1 MEYTKKETEEYNS
14 AEKYS
19 EEERFEEEVD
29 EGESAKEYPS
39 CIPIL
44 GISVVIAMEML
55 LLYFSLGTCVSEKP
69 LHLDL

>member
-1 MEYTKKETEEYNS
+1 MEYTKKETEEYIS
-14 AEKYS
+14 AEEYS

-29 EGESAKEYPS
+29 GGEPAKEYPS

-55 LLYFSLGTCVSEKP
+55 LLYFSLGTCVSSKP